1 MSLPASMM
9 NNQAFHHR
17 YCIPMDSARPILSS
31 ELDFFN
37 EGTGKGWSILNLQE
51 IILINKWHFP
61 VPLVTIFTKFDA
73 QVIQQYGDLD
83 NIMDEGDR
91 WVKARENASRTLQ
104 EVYLSKILNTNNPPK
119 AYVQLEGGNHG
130 LCSMQKKIMVSSR
143 YGFA

>member
-1 MSLPASMM
+1 
-9 NNQAFHHR
+9 
-17 YCIPMDSARPILSS
+17 MDSARPILSS

-83 NIMDEGDR
+83 M
-91 WVKARENASRTLQ
+91 K
-104 EVYLSKILNTNNPPK
+104 
-119 AYVQLEGGNHG
+119 
-130 LCSMQKKIMVSSR
+130 
-143 YGFA
+143 